1 MIFTYIER
9 EEELKLLEKEKSMN
23 TQFKKGNKNLK
34 QIWRKAVSIGTLSA
48 MVLTGIPVVPVTNT
62 YAQETSEVLSE
73 NKTVYDL
80 QNPELHTQKTIT
92 DYWGDVYETTIIE
105 ILITE
110 EGTYTITGSNEVDGT
125 YADVHISVAE
135 GVKADVILDNVTI
148 QNDDSYSFDINEDS
162 TSDEKEKEPL
172 FPFMDVTG
180 EVNLYLKGKN
190 VITMPEDESMK
201 ENEPTVFK
209 LNGQLTVQED
219 TDTPNSSLEVNCDGY
234 LIRGGSSED
243 YCDGSFTMESGTVAA
258 RDAGIKDLNEWTMLG
273 GSLACYEAELNDGGN
288 YQFLDGNMDFDYIIG
303 SNKVKVESAKISGD
317 VDIDQWED
325 GNGYSVEKMTITDL
339 PKGKKV
345 SAINGYPASALK
357 TTSAGKLDAYLRKA
371 NNVIEIE
378 GTSYLYKWNAVEN
391 KLELQS
397 DAVLCEVQFFNEST
411 RKLQYSVKVEK
422 DTEFGKLFDDSQ
434 YSYTYIAENGADFK
448 ENTLITSDRVVSMM
462 PSHREYNV
470 TIDGVTESMSVLPD
484 GKLYQAANGTCYSGG
499 SYATQD
505 MTLSSMDSFVD
516 TDGVEYVEIRTKDD
530 LNQFIEFA
538 EADAHINAR
547 LENDIDVEKTTL
559 NGILKSYEGIF
570 DGNG

>member
-1 MIFTYIER
+1 M
-9 EEELKLLEKEKSMN
+9 
-23 TQFKKGNKNLK
+23 
-34 QIWRKAVSIGTLSA
+34 
-48 MVLTGIPVVPVTNT
+48 
-62 YAQETSEVLSE
+62 
-73 NKTVYDL
+73 
-80 QNPELHTQKTIT
+80 
-92 DYWGDVYETTIIE
+92 
-105 ILITE
+105 
-110 EGTYTITGSNEVDGT
+110 
-125 YADVHISVAE
+125 
-135 GVKADVILDNVTI
+135 
-148 QNDDSYSFDINEDS
+148 
-162 TSDEKEKEPL
+162 
-172 FPFMDVTG
+172 
-180 EVNLYLKGKN
+180 
-190 VITMPEDESMK
+190 
-201 ENEPTVFK
+201 
-209 LNGQLTVQED
+209 
-219 TDTPNSSLEVNCDGY
+219 
-234 LIRGGSSED
+234 
-243 YCDGSFTMESGTVAA
+243 
-258 RDAGIKDLNEWTMLG
+258 
-273 GSLACYEAELNDGGN
+273 
-288 YQFLDGNMDFDYIIG
+288 
-303 SNKVKVESAKISGD
+303 
-317 VDIDQWED
+317 
-325 GNGYSVEKMTITDL
+325 
-339 PKGKKV
+339 
-345 SAINGYPASALK
+345 
-357 TTSAGKLDAYLRKA
+357 
-371 NNVIEIE
+371 
-378 GTSYLYKWNAVEN
+378 EN

-434 YSYTYIAENGADFK
+434 YSYTYMAENGADFK